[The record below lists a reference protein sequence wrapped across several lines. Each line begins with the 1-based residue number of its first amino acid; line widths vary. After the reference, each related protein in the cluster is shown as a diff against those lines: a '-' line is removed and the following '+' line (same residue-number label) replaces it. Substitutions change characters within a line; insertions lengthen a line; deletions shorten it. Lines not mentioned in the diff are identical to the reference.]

1 MEIIGEIL
9 FCMLL
14 AALAF
19 AAGDYVGSTYKI
31 DSDEKLIRDMM
42 RLIEDQKK
50 LIDEMNA
57 ELETKQHGDD

>member
-19 AAGDYVGSTYKI
+19 AAGDYVGSMYKI

-42 RLIEDQKK
+42 DLIERQRK
-50 LIDEMNA
+50 LIA
-57 ELETKQHGDD
+57 ELEAKQDADD

>member
-1 MEIIGEIL
+1 MKILGLIL
-9 FCMLL
+9 FITLL
-14 AALAF
+14 FAAVF
-19 AAGDYVGSTYKI
+19 AAGYFVGSTYKI

-50 LIDEMNA
+50 LIDEMNT

>member
-9 FCMLL
+9 FCILL
-14 AALAF
+14 AAVAF
-19 AAGDYVGSTYKI
+19 MTGDYVGSTYKI
-31 DSDEKLIRDMM
+31 NSDEKLIRDMM

-57 ELETKQHGDD
+57 ELETKQHGDG

>member
-1 MEIIGEIL
+1 MEIIGDIL

-31 DSDEKLIRDMM
+31 DSDEKLIRDMV
-42 RLIEDQKK
+42 RLIDDQKK
-50 LIDEMNA
+50 LIDELNA
-57 ELETKQHGDD
+57 ELEAKQHGDD

>member
-42 RLIEDQKK
+42 DLIERQRK
-50 LIDEMNA
+50 LIA
-57 ELETKQHGDD
+57 ELEAKQDG

>member
-14 AALAF
+14 AFLAF
-19 AAGDYVGSTYKI
+19 EAGDYVGSTYKI

-57 ELETKQHGDD
+57 ELEAKQHGDG

>member
-19 AAGDYVGSTYKI
+19 AAGDYVGSMYKI
-31 DSDEKLIRDMM
+31 DSDEKLIRDMVD
-42 RLIEDQKK
+42 LIERQRK
-50 LIDEMNA
+50 LIA
-57 ELETKQHGDD
+57 ELEAKQDENIS